1 MNTYLTNCK
10 VELIKEAKQSLLDL
24 YGIDSTPF
32 TRKIYFYFFIY
43 NNKKYVYKKALNFVY
58 SNAETYTTALDPVMC
73 HLTKEIEPVRICE
86 FLENYC
92 GNLLP
97 SLLEINDKFL
107 VYEFEAGDPVDS
119 ITQLEFNTLRDHVET
134 MSLTPF
140 YNSMTYNL
148 VRGPNGIKLID
159 LKHFEVKDNKPFFVY
174 LYNKDN
180 GVNLLYVI
188 KDTVIDSI
196 LQHLNIDY
204 PASEATL
211 IEY

>member
-10 VELIKEAKQSLLDL
+10 IELIKEVKQSLLDL

-58 SNAETYTTALDPVMC
+58 SNAETYTTALDPTMC
-73 HLTKEIEPVRICE
+73 HLTKEIDPVRICE

-97 SLLEINDKFL
+97 KLLEINDKFL
-107 VYEFEAGDPVDS
+107 VYEFEVGEPVDS
-119 ITQLEFNTLRDHVET
+119 ITQLEFITLRDHVET